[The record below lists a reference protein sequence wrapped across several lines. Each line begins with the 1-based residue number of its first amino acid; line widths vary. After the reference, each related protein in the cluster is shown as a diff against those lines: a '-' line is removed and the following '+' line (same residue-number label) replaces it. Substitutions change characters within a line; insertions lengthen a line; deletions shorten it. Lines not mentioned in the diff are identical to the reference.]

1 MFQRMLCPLN
11 SPGSLWE
18 WGTTNTCSGSLS
30 HSSGSKV
37 MSKPC
42 FHTPPSGLSNLRMEY
57 TSSIW
62 NEMQTRYLLTRH
74 KENKYATAAAISQW
88 ELWLSISSKRKTSG
102 IGSSLERQ
110 LDHGCLRQTG
120 NPGAWQRGKWD
131 GHRRV
136 APRNHWHFWMA
147 GGHWETQLL
156 CLWAPSQSPLYGWW
170 FGGFPPGAAPAAL
183 SGSAELRFGSRTHTE
198 IINHTHS
205 CATS

>member
-1 MFQRMLCPLN
+1 MKCKLVIC
-11 SPGSLWE
+11 SLDTLRKISMQQQPRYHNE
-18 WGTTNTCSGSLS
+18 NCDSA
-30 HSSGSKV
+30 
-37 MSKPC
+37 
-42 FHTPPSGLSNLRMEY
+42 FHL
-57 TSSIW
+57 
-62 NEMQTRYLLTRH
+62 
-74 KENKYATAAAISQW
+74 
-88 ELWLSISSKRKTSG
+88 KRKT